1 MHKDFDGEPV
11 LRFHVQVPRADYKTL
26 VARLRGEDASPFT
39 APSNQSHVTAL
50 IDLFPNTSTFSV
62 TRIGH
67 HRLPRSVSIRAGSPT
82 HQTLTQTIWQEV
94 EKINDPL
101 VTSRLKA
108 IVAACPTPL
117 PLTLRVNPADFVLGA
132 EPVTSSHPTSTPS
145 SPPIRVLATLAP
157 TILLDLDD
165 TPPLVIT
172 ESDAP
177 SDATTLETLRS
188 AFSSTLRLRALVER
202 NAVTLTG
209 SVTVPALP
217 KHTTMKL
224 FAHWGSYEELSRP
237 WQDQQIPLCIAPN
250 LIPQETPLSVTF
262 TTTLH
267 APIHG
272 SYGVALYALLDG
284 AREQIWIG
292 RPWID
297 DCRFTITHDDPNT
310 ISAHYQ
316 ARRELLQEATR
327 KAQSILSDPFAATE
341 ARAWFNNCAPHLSLG
356 AVLASET
363 GHSQA
368 TREVLETALHT
379 LRSSGAQHL
388 ADSLSA
394 SYGVGEIVF
403 VTPEGPHAAAGGLA
417 HVITGLPTELT
428 TLGVPVTIIAPLY
441 RYANGN
447 KHRAAEEILRD
458 GILLGR
464 QRVIPRYVTTVV
476 AELGPTHY
484 TGTPFHKR
492 PATSVACKVYV
503 AASGSLRLFLLANS
517 ATFDRLY
524 QPVHA
529 DEQLR
534 RSVLFSRA
542 ALETIATEALDI
554 RPSALISNDWMTACV
569 PSLLALD
576 PRYKQ
581 VSWLQ
586 HTKALH
592 MIHNGGADYHGR
604 LPLHY
609 GNEDLWPLLGLAP
622 EHYFGFRDPH
632 RGDLINLTMAAA
644 QHASGGIITVSQP
657 YAQAL
662 VSPTGGD
669 GLEYVLQNRRNAV
682 FGVSNGINRADID
695 AYLAARVSQSTEALH
710 TVPGLLRAKSSIR
723 VDLQRAFGLQVNP
736 EAQVISF
743 VGRLAE
749 QKGLHLLSG
758 FVDHA
763 DHSTLEDILVRHPT
777 TQIIIAGPI
786 TSGDSSATALHN
798 AVRYLQDRYPGR
810 VAAAFDYIS
819 HSHALEIM
827 AASTLFLMPSR
838 FEPGGITQL
847 EALAVGTPVVGRSV
861 GGISATIENYDPIS
875 GRGTGFLCHD
885 YAPTAF
891 ANTIHWALATC
902 ADAQR
907 YKVLVEQA
915 LSARHSWADRA
926 PVFLAVLQRV
936 ILGPECAEGIEFLE
950 PLSHLVAGAR
960 VAPKEHR

>member
-1 MHKDFDGEPV
+1 MHKDFGGEPV
-11 LRFHVQVPRADYKTL
+11 LRFQVQVPRADYKTL
-26 VARLRGEDASPFT
+26 VARLRGEDAGPFSR
-39 APSNQSHVTAL
+39 PCNQPQVTAL
-50 IDLFPNTSTFSV
+50 IDLSPNSSTFSI

-67 HRLPRSVSIRAGSPT
+67 HRLPRAVSIRTGSPT
-82 HQTLTQTIWQEV
+82 HHLLTHTIFREL
-94 EKINDPL
+94 ERINDPL
-101 VTSRLKA
+101 VTERLKA
-108 IVAACPTPL
+108 IVAACPAPL
-117 PLTLRVNPADFVLGA
+117 PSTLRVNPADFVLAA
-132 EPVTSSHPTSTPS
+132 EPAPSAYTHSLSTPS
-145 SPPIRVLATLAP
+145 GTAVRILATLAP

-165 TPPLVIT
+165 TPPLIIT
-172 ESDAP
+172 QGDKP
-177 SDATTLETLRS
+177 SDETTLQTLRS
-188 AFSSTLRLRALVER
+188 ALSTTLHLQAIVEG
-202 NAVTLTG
+202 NSVTLTG
-209 SVTVPALP
+209 SVTMPALP
-217 KHTTMKL
+217 RSTTVTL
-224 FAHWGSYEELSRP
+224 FAHWGSYEELSKP
-237 WQDQQIPLCIAPN
+237 WQDTQIPLCANPRSAPDN
-250 LIPQETPLSVTF
+250 VTF

-267 APIHG
+267 APIQG
-272 SYGVALYALLDG
+272 SYGVTLYALLNDS
-284 AREQIWIG
+284 RERIWIG
-292 RPWID
+292 RPWFD
-297 DCRFTITHDDPNT
+297 DCKFTILRDDPHT
-310 ISAHYQ
+310 ISARYQ
-316 ARRELLQEATR
+316 ARQELLQEAIQS
-327 KAQSILSDPFAATE
+327 AQAILRDPFNAAE
-341 ARAWFNNCAPHLSLG
+341 ASAWFTNNAPHLSLG

-363 GHSQA
+363 SHSQ
-368 TREVLETALHT
+368 TNREILETAIST
-379 LRSSGAQHL
+379 LRSSGAESL
-388 ADSLSA
+388 ANSLSA

-458 GILLGR
+458 GISLGR
-464 QRVIPRYVTTVV
+464 ERVTPRYVTTIV

-492 PATSVACKVYV
+492 PATSVPCKVYV
-503 AASGSLRLFLLANS
+503 AESGKLRLFLLANS
-517 ATFDRLY
+517 SAFDRLY
-524 QPVHA
+524 QPVYA

-534 RSVLFSRA
+534 RSVLLSRA

-576 PRYKQ
+576 PRYKR

-586 HTKALH
+586 QTKALH

-604 LPLHY
+604 LPLHF

-644 QHASGGIITVSQP
+644 QHASGGILTVSQP

-669 GLEYVLQNRRNAV
+669 GLEYILQNRQEAV
-682 FGVSNGINRADID
+682 FGISNGINRTDID
-695 AYLAARVSQSTEALH
+695 TYLAARVNHSTEALQ
-710 TVPGLLRAKSSIR
+710 TVPGLLHAKATIRAEI
-723 VDLQRAFGLQVNP
+723 QRAFGLQVDP
-736 EAQVISF
+736 AAQIVSF

-758 FVDHA
+758 FVEHA
-763 DHSTLEDILVRHPT
+763 AHSTLEDILVRHPT
-777 TQIIIAGPI
+777 AQIIIAGPV
-786 TSGDSSATALHN
+786 TSGDLSAAALHD
-798 AVRYLQDRYPGR
+798 AVRYLQHRYPGR
-810 VAAAFDYIS
+810 IGATFDYIS

-861 GGISATIENYDPIS
+861 GGITATIENYDPTT

-907 YKVLVEQA
+907 YNVLVKQA
-915 LSARHSWADRA
+915 ISAHHSWADRA

-936 ILGPECAEGIEFLE
+936 IVGTERAERLEFLE
-950 PLSHLVAGAR
+950 PSSQLVAGAR
-960 VAPKEHR
+960 VTSWLSH